1 MKLIT
6 KMFTCTP
13 HTGEKPLLKFS
24 SHKKK
29 SLTHSRDQMHHYKN
43 MFQTECDAHSRNAF
57 DLHYTLVRSHITYT
71 MGGECTH
78 THTHNLLLTGDMP
91 HDFTLHTGEKPY
103 HVRKQKFIE
112 KF

>member
-1 MKLIT
+1 MMYIENIEILILR
-6 KMFTCTP
+6 TP

-78 THTHNLLLTGDMP
+78 THNLLLTGDM
-91 HDFTLHTGEKPY
+91 
-103 HVRKQKFIE
+103 
-112 KF
+112 